1 MWIAG
6 IVAAAM
12 IIGDD
17 GRMARPDVRGL
28 LPKYMWRTGKHGCE
42 IAS

>member
-6 IVAAAM
+6 IEAAAM

-17 GRMARPDVRGL
+17 GRAWRAPTCAGSYLIYVEDEQAL
-28 LPKYMWRTGKHGCE
+28 L
-42 IAS
+42 